1 MKLDSNELA
10 AVHAAATRT
19 EIPHSQLRLSEAYQA
34 RGLEDRKQDAEILE
48 LKATILAMGGL
59 LQNLVVVAAPDGSY
73 EVCAGGRR
81 WTALGLL
88 IADGVFPADCP
99 VPCLVIPAAHAHHA
113 SLIENIGRK
122 AMHPADVYAGYALSL
137 IHI

>member
-48 LKATILAMGGL
+48 LKATILA
-59 LQNLVVVAAPDGSY
+59 
-73 EVCAGGRR
+73 
-81 WTALGLL
+81 
-88 IADGVFPADCP
+88 
-99 VPCLVIPAAHAHHA
+99 
-113 SLIENIGRK
+113 
-122 AMHPADVYAGYALSL
+122 LSL
-137 IHI
+137 IHISEPRD

>member
-81 WTALGLL
+81 WTALGL
-88 IADGVFPADCP
+88 
-99 VPCLVIPAAHAHHA
+99 
-113 SLIENIGRK
+113 
-122 AMHPADVYAGYALSL
+122 SL